1 MVENMTAEQ
10 YQKLIAELAKQVD
23 NVKLLNRVYISLLLA
38 VEEKESD

>member
-1 MVENMTAEQ
+1 MTAEQ
-10 YQKLIAELAKQVD
+10 YQKLIVELAKQVD